1 MKLLYICH
9 RIPYPPNKGE
19 KIRSYNILRYLAKR
33 HEVYLA
39 YLVDEPHDMEHLE
52 TLRSMVQGV
61 YFDTIHNL
69 TKKIRSGLTMLG
81 SKPISVSYFYSQNL
95 QRSIDNLLRKV
106 EIDTIFCS
114 SSPTA
119 EYLFSFQRYNGK
131 LRRSKWIM
139 DLIDVDSHKWR
150 QYAGKCKG
158 VKRWVYLREAKS
170 LRRYEKR
177 IAKEFDRLLLVS
189 EAERDLFLQNIS
201 ADNVFVMS
209 NGVDLE
215 YFSPGYDSRIVKTG
229 RSLVFTGAMHYRPNI
244 EGVEWFVE
252 KVLPKIQKSIP
263 DVTFYVVGNR
273 PSPAVRRLA
282 KKKGVKVTGYV
293 EDVRDFLAAADV
305 CVVPLR
311 IARGI
316 QNKVLEAM
324 AMAKA
329 VVCTPQALEGIK
341 AVPGRDVLVEYGDE
355 GFAASVIRLLTDH
368 AFLERTGQLARQC
381 VEEGYAWD
389 ANLSQLERMITPLEP
404 SKQELRVGGL
414 I

>member
-1 MKLLYICH
+1 
-9 RIPYPPNKGE
+9 
-19 KIRSYNILRYLAKR
+19 
-33 HEVYLA
+33 
-39 YLVDEPHDMEHLE
+39 
-52 TLRSMVQGV
+52 
-61 YFDTIHNL
+61 
-69 TKKIRSGLTMLG
+69 
-81 SKPISVSYFYSQNL
+81 
-95 QRSIDNLLRKV
+95 
-106 EIDTIFCS
+106 
-114 SSPTA
+114 
-119 EYLFSFQRYNGK
+119 
-131 LRRSKWIM
+131 
-139 DLIDVDSHKWR
+139 
-150 QYAGKCKG
+150 
-158 VKRWVYLREAKS
+158 
-170 LRRYEKR
+170 
-177 IAKEFDRLLLVS
+177 
-189 EAERDLFLQNIS
+189 
-201 ADNVFVMS
+201 
-209 NGVDLE
+209 
-215 YFSPGYDSRIVKTG
+215 
-229 RSLVFTGAMHYRPNI
+229 
-244 EGVEWFVE
+244 
-252 KVLPKIQKSIP
+252 
-263 DVTFYVVGNR
+263 
-273 PSPAVRRLA
+273 
-282 KKKGVKVTGYV
+282 VTGYV